1 MWGYSV
7 GLDFCVLAMF
17 VSTHG
22 WVGGLGR
29 AGEWCVGWV
38 GGAYDGMSV
47 SPQRLVQTGRTCGHM
62 T

>member
-1 MWGYSV
+1 MGP
-7 GLDFCVLAMF
+7 
-17 VSTHG
+17 T
-22 WVGGLGR
+22 VGGLGR

-62 T
+62 TCHQVVHGLGGEMEQV